1 MPLLE
6 LGGLL
11 TSGMAAAPKGAGAGG
26 AEALLSGL
34 LTREAVATHI
44 EQALAT
50 LTEEKE
56 GWYSKVLSLEFSL
69 EKQRLFE
76 ECAWAVKHIM
86 QEEASENWVRAHLRG
101 PKKVE
106 PVQQVPEPILTEEGV
121 VMPGGEEGAK
131 EEEAAAPAPEGA
143 AEEEDEKTKII
154 DPACIV
160 NRAQFVGRL
169 HRWPWLQN
177 CFETLG
183 AQNHLGF
190 DNTFLKRVLGVMFEE
205 LVRIQ
210 GNDDGKRVSISHPP
224 PRTLACLP
232 LPLFLFALHAHTNT
246 HSRNDEES
254 PFIASR
260 RSQRPYR

>member
-1 MPLLE
+1 
-6 LGGLL
+6 
-11 TSGMAAAPKGAGAGG
+11 
-26 AEALLSGL
+26 
-34 LTREAVATHI
+34 
-44 EQALAT
+44 
-50 LTEEKE
+50 
-56 GWYSKVLSLEFSL
+56 
-69 EKQRLFE
+69 
-76 ECAWAVKHIM
+76 
-86 QEEASENWVRAHLRG
+86 
-101 PKKVE
+101 
-106 PVQQVPEPILTEEGV
+106 
-121 VMPGGEEGAK
+121 MPGGEEGAK

-232 LPLFLFALHAHTNT
+232 LPLSIRTARTRIHKHTNGMT
-246 HSRNDEES
+246 RN
-254 PFIASR
+254 R
-260 RSQRPYR
+260 HL